1 MASNAELS
9 AQIKV
14 LDPNAVTEGLN
25 NARLTEKLSELEKL
39 AETPPDSADETPP
52 TPGVDAEAEKAKV
65 EADAAKAKADAEAE
79 KAKEK
84 GKKYPYAVAK
94 GKSITTKQG
103 VIGPGDEIKAEW
115 LPMGK
120 DALDQ
125 LVKSKYVIKS

>member
-14 LDPNAVTEGLN
+14 LDPDAVTDGLN
-25 NARLTEKLSELEKL
+25 NARLTEKLAELEKL
-39 AETPPDSADETPP
+39 AETPTDPADETPP
-52 TPGVDAEAEKAKV
+52 TTVVDAEAEKAKV

-79 KAKEK
+79 KAKE
-84 GKKYPYAVAK
+84 KKYPYAVAK

-115 LPMGK
+115 LPTGK